1 MKKGLRITGIILAA
15 LLVVLLGGLVA
26 IQSPRVQTA
35 LAHKAI
41 ERLRGSIDGELSIG
55 RLSVEPMDAVYL
67 EDVLIL
73 DDAPFCDGVHPPMDT
88 LLQARSIAARF
99 SLWGLVDGKGMYI
112 RSAEVKGLCFNLAME
127 PDPSGDPLPLT
138 NVERIFRI
146 PPSDKNR
153 ERKGWRKLLDARRV
167 DVEDLHFAMISHT
180 ALRRHEAEGRSP
192 LPPDVTNWSDFSIR
206 GNVHVRDL
214 KIADNLIKGHVT
226 QMNLSES
233 RGLRFDEIT
242 GKVCVGKKRVD
253 IRDLHIVDASRTD
266 LRMKYFRMIGSI
278 KEYDGFVDRIRM
290 EADILKPSVLS
301 MQTLRHFGRGMSQFS
316 FRPEISGKFEGY
328 VSDFTV
334 KSLQFRDTESGVG
347 ATIDGGMIGL
357 PEIGSTLLD
366 YRVNGLRFTLDGL
379 GKFVRGWA
387 PKTRMDLRK
396 MAPGETFSFTGTAR
410 GPLNRLGVRGRVQ
423 TSSVG
428 SATADV
434 TLRNLIDSQ
443 RPIIIGGA
451 LTTQNVDAGKIA
463 GMDAIHE
470 VTLRTGLETT
480 LGKEGLSVRL
490 DSLHIDR
497 LNALGYDYSD
507 ISAVGTYSDQAFDGR
522 LVCNDPNLNF
532 LFQGLFNLSPR
543 TRNAAYQFYANLGYA
558 DLHALHLDKR
568 ERSKLAFQTSANFIR
583 TEQKDLLGEIE
594 VMDLNLE
601 SDSGHHDIG
610 EIKISAHANDDIHR
624 IRFHSGF
631 ADGSF
636 VGDKSIFAMVS
647 DLKDLVIREE
657 LSALSEQKEK
667 QWDGSQ
673 YELNF
678 TFHDSRDL
686 LDFIAPGAY
695 IEKNSAIRLKVS
707 GSGLMDASVTSG
719 RVAYDGK
726 FFKDLSLKVNN
737 AEQVLRANLSSS
749 LLHLGGIELKGN
761 NASLFADNNHIGIGY
776 SYDNE
781 TEAANRGEI
790 YLSGDLERI
799 GGKLSLK
806 AEALPSNIYYEGEG
820 WSLECTQA
828 RLYEGNLK
836 VEGLRAQSNDQVVAI
851 WGGYSPAKQ
860 DTLHLSLEKFD
871 ISLLDNL
878 TGGRPTLEGRAS
890 GRARIVSPGSPMPG
904 ILAGLVC
911 DSTYVAGHR
920 AGSVRVRSVWNEE
933 RKQFDFAIANNL
945 DGVRNLDVNGNLSP
959 STKELHATAA
969 LNALDLGYISPFL
982 DGIFDRFEASLDGT
996 VHASGK
1002 LDKLHLSSENARIRD
1017 GVLQVEFTQVPYR
1030 VEGPVE
1036 INDQGLF
1043 FRSLRL
1049 SDGLGGSGT
1058 VDGGILMKQLKDFKM
1073 DTHLRFENMK
1083 VLGIR
1088 AGKDTPIYG
1097 DVFGSG
1103 RVDITGPFKELLLDI
1118 EARTSGEGNLHIP
1131 LGSSSSARIR
1141 NILTFKEPFVDREVD
1156 PYELL
1161 TLESPKQVHR
1171 RSKLALQLKVHATP
1185 DVMAYIDVGE
1195 GNSLSG
1201 VGNGLIE
1208 IVSNLSEGGLTM
1220 GGDYTLTEG
1229 NFHFSALNLVSRD
1242 FAIQEG
1248 SSVRFNGDVMSTD
1261 LDVNGLYTTK
1271 TSLSNLIADST
1282 SVSRRTVN
1290 CGIHITD
1297 KLRNPKISFSIDV
1310 PDLDP
1315 AIQSAVESALNT
1327 EDKIQKQFLYLLITN
1342 SFLPVEE
1349 SGITTGGSSMLYS
1362 NVTSIMAGQ
1371 LNNIFQKLD
1380 IPLDLGLN
1388 YEPNT
1393 SGGRDLFDVAV
1404 STQLFN
1410 NRVLVNGTIGSRRYG
1425 ATTTGEVS
1433 GDVDIEVKLD
1443 KPGTFR
1449 LNLFSHSA
1457 DQYSSFLD
1465 YSQRNGIGIA
1475 YQREFAKPPSGQRVL
1490 EIDSTG
1496 RSKPIISDELR

>member
-1 MKKGLRITGIILAA
+1 MKKGWKITGMILAV
-15 LLVVLLGGLVA
+15 LLLVLLGGVIA
-26 IQSPRVQTA
+26 VQSPRVQTFLVHRA
-35 LAHKAI
+35 LD
-41 ERLRGSIDGELSIG
+41 RLRGSIDGEISVG
-55 RLSVEPMDAVYL
+55 RISVEPMDAVYL
-67 EDVLIL
+67 EDILIR
-73 DDAPFCDGVHPPMDT
+73 DNAPFSDGTLPPVDT
-88 LLQARSIAARF
+88 LAYIGRLATRF
-99 SLWGLVDGKGMYI
+99 SLGGLLNGQGIHLMTAQV
-112 RSAEVKGLCFNLAME
+112 SELHFHLVTE
-127 PDPSGDPLPLT
+127 PDPESPKGSTT
-138 NVERIFRI
+138 NLARVFRL
-146 PPSDKNR
+146 SQDSRSKF
-153 ERKGWRKLLDARRV
+153 EWGSLLSARRA
-167 DVEDLHFAMISHT
+167 DVESLHFSMVSYTAM
-180 ALRRHEAEGRSP
+180 RRHAAEGRAP
-192 LPPDVTNWSDFSIR
+192 LPPEVTDWSNMSLT

-214 KIADNLIKGHVT
+214 KIADSHIRGEVT
-226 QMNLSES
+226 RMSLTES
-233 RGLRFDEIT
+233 RGLHFDEIT
-242 GKVCVGKKRVD
+242 GKVSVGKQRVD
-253 IRDLHIVDASRTD
+253 IRNLHIVDAPRTD
-266 LRMKYFRMIGSI
+266 LSLKYFRMLGSI
-278 KEYDGFVDRIRM
+278 REYGDFLDRIRL
-290 EADILKPSVLS
+290 EADIRKPSVLS
-301 MQTLRHFGRGMSQFS
+301 MQTIRHFGRGMSKFN
-316 FRPEISGKFEGY
+316 FRPELSGRFEGY

-334 KSLQFRDTESGVG
+334 KNLQFRDTESGVG
-347 ATIDGGMIGL
+347 GTVDGGMIGL

-366 YRVNGLRFTLDGL
+366 YRVKDLRFSLDGL

-387 PKTRMDLRK
+387 PRAKLDLKK
-396 MAPGETFSFTGTAR
+396 MAPGETFSFSGSAR
-410 GPLNRLGVRGRVQ
+410 GPLNRLGVRGNLH
-423 TSSVG
+423 SNVG
-428 SATADV
+428 GATADV
-434 TLRNLIDSQ
+434 TLRNLIDRQ
-443 RPIIIGGA
+443 RPIIIGGSLA
-451 LTTQNVDAGKIA
+451 TDNVDAGKIA
-463 GMDAIHE
+463 GIDAIHE
-470 VTLRTGLETT
+470 VTLHTGLETT
-480 LGKEGLSVRL
+480 LGKDGLSVRL

-507 ISAVGTYSDQAFDGR
+507 ISAVGTYSDKAFDGR

-532 LFQGLFNLSPR
+532 LFQGLFNFSPR
-543 TRNAAYQFYANLGYA
+543 TRNAAYQFYASLGYA

-583 TEQKDLLGEIE
+583 TEEKDLLGEIE

-601 SDSGHHDIG
+601 SDTGHHDIG
-610 EIKISAHANDDIHR
+610 AIQISAHANDDIHR

-647 DLKDLVIREE
+647 DLKDLLIREE
-657 LSALSEQKEK
+657 LSALAEGERKP
-667 QWDGSQ
+667 WDGSR

-707 GSGLMDASVTSG
+707 EAGLMDASVTSG
-719 RVAYDGK
+719 RLAYAGK
-726 FFKDLSLKVNN
+726 FFKDLSLKANN
-737 AEQVLRANLSSS
+737 AEQALRANLTSS

-761 NASLFADNNHIGIGY
+761 RASLFADNNHIGIGY
-776 SYDNE
+776 TYDNE

-790 YLSGDLERI
+790 YLSGEMERI
-799 GGKLSLK
+799 GGKLSLR

-820 WSLECTQA
+820 WSLQCREA
-828 RLYEGNLK
+828 RLLEGNLT
-836 VEGLRAQSNDQVVAI
+836 VDGMRAQSNDQVVAV
-851 WGGYSPAKQ
+851 WGGYSPEKR

-871 ISLLDNL
+871 ISLLNTL
-878 TGGRPTLEGRAS
+878 TGGRPALEGRAS
-890 GRARIVSPGSPMPG
+890 GRARIVSPAKGMPG
-904 ILAGLVC
+904 ILAGVVC
-911 DSTYVAGHR
+911 DSTYVAGRR
-920 AGSVRVRSVWNEE
+920 AGSVRLGSVWNEE
-933 RKQFDFAIANNL
+933 KKQFDFSLANSL
-945 DGVRNLDVNGNLSP
+945 DGRRNMDIRGNLSP
-959 STKELHATAA
+959 STRELAA
-969 LNALDLGYISPFL
+969 RAVLDSMDLGYISPFL
-982 DGIFDRFEASLDGT
+982 EGIFDRFEAALDGT
-996 VHASGK
+996 VRVSGK
-1002 LDKLHLSSENARIRD
+1002 LDKLHLSSENARIRN
-1017 GVLQVEFTQVPYR
+1017 GLLQVEFTQVPYR

-1043 FRSLRL
+1043 FRGVSL
-1049 SDGLGGSGT
+1049 SDGLGGSGS
-1058 VDGGILMKQLKDFKM
+1058 VSGGILMQQLKDFRM
-1073 DTHLRFENMK
+1073 DTHLNFEKMK

-1088 AGKDTPIYG
+1088 SSKDTPIYG
-1097 DVFGSG
+1097 DVYGSG
-1103 RVDITGPFKELLLDI
+1103 RVDITGPFSQLLLDI
-1118 EARTSGEGNLHIP
+1118 DARTAGDGNLHIP

-1141 NILTFKEPFVDREVD
+1141 NILTFKEPVVQREVD

-1161 TLESPKQVHR
+1161 TAESPKKVQR
-1171 RSKLALQLKVHATP
+1171 RSKLGLKLKVRATP

-1201 VGNGLIE
+1201 VGSGLIE
-1208 IVSNLSEGGLTM
+1208 IESNLSEGGLTM
-1220 GGDYTLTEG
+1220 GGDYTLSEG

-1271 TSLSNLIADST
+1271 TSLSNLLSDST

-1297 KLRNPKISFSIDV
+1297 KLRNPQISFSIDI

-1315 AIQSAVESALNT
+1315 ATQYAVESALNT

-1410 NRVLVNGTIGSRRYG
+1410 NRVMVNGTIGSRRYG
-1425 ATTTGEVS
+1425 ATTNGEVT
-1433 GDVDIEVKLD
+1433 GDLDIEVKLD

-1475 YQREFAKPPSGQRVL
+1475 YQREFAKPPSGQKVL

-1496 RSKPIISDELR
+1496 RAIPLNDDELR